1 MPESGRLPGLAACGR
16 PAQAAWDPVTAPPIP
31 PAELRL
37 WDAAIATLEACDRQ
51 AGITDDATVNARA
64 AYEAACGRAE
74 APR

>member
-1 MPESGRLPGLAACGR
+1 M
-16 PAQAAWDPVTAPPIP
+16 TAPPIP